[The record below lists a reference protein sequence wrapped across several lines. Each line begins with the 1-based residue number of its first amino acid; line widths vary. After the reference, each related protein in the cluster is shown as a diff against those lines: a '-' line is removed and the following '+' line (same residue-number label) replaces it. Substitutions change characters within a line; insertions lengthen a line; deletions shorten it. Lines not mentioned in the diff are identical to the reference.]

1 MKQNS
6 FDVAIIGGGAS
17 GLFCAAI
24 IKQKS
29 PTLSVAVLE
38 KQGSVGKKLLA
49 TGNGRCNLTNIYAT
63 EDMYH
68 GTFKEGAANLL
79 RICSPQTV
87 IELFSDMGLFTT
99 VDSEGRVY
107 PLSKS
112 SASVLDVLTQHCKS
126 KGVNLL
132 PDTFVTDI
140 NRSDKCYEIICEHSN
155 ISANKLIIATGS
167 KATPETGA
175 DDSLLIRL
183 SEKYNLKL
191 SKLTPALC
199 PVQVNSKTLNTLKG
213 VRAIGKVAILSE
225 GKELKSEYG
234 EIQFTDKTLSGI
246 CVFNLSRIANTINNS
261 FIRVSL
267 LPEVSSYKII
277 EELKRRIANLPDCNL
292 CDTLLC
298 GMFNRK
304 IIYALLKDAGIS
316 KEHTLKE
323 LTETHIQ
330 KIAHLINNW
339 DFPVIKSSDFSRAQV
354 VHGGI
359 HGNEINPDTME
370 SKKFGNLYI
379 IGEAT
384 DCDGDCGGLNLQ
396 FAFSSAYCAA
406 LDVTK

>member
-1 MKQNS
+1 MKTKD
-6 FDVAIIGGGAS
+6 FDVVIIGGGAS

-63 EDMYH
+63 DDMYH
-68 GTFKEGAANLL
+68 GTFKEGAEKALW
-79 RICSPQTV
+79 ICPPNTV
-87 IELFSDMGLFTT
+87 IGLFNNMGLFTI

-107 PLSKS
+107 PASKS
-112 SASVLDVLTQHCKS
+112 SASVLDVLIQFCKI
-126 KGVNLL
+126 KGVEIFT
-132 PDTFVTDI
+132 DHFVTDI
-140 NRSDKCYEIICEHSN
+140 NSSNERYKIICEHSN

-175 DDSLLIRL
+175 DDSLLITL
-183 SEKYNLKL
+183 AEKYNLKL
-191 SKLTPALC
+191 SKFTPALC
-199 PVQVNSKTLNTLKG
+199 PVPVKSKALNTLKG
-213 VRAIGKVAILSE
+213 VRATGKVAIISE

-246 CVFNLSRIANTINNS
+246 CVFNLSRIANTMDNT
-261 FIRVSL
+261 FIRISL
-267 LPEVSSYKII
+267 FPEISLYEIS
-277 EELKRRIANLPDCNL
+277 EELKRRISILPDKCF
-292 CDTLLC
+292 CDALLC

-304 IIYALLKDAGIS
+304 LIYALLKDAGIP
-316 KEHTLKE
+316 KEHTINM
-323 LTETHIQ
+323 LTDDQI
-330 KIAHLINNW
+330 KNIAYLINNW
-339 DFPVIKSSDFSRAQV
+339 DFPVVKSTDFSRAQV

-359 HGNEINPDTME
+359 HGGEINSDTME
-370 SKKFGNLYI
+370 SKKNRNLYI
-379 IGEAT
+379 IGEAA